1 MAEVCKRE
9 TEGEGREKVLVK
21 RNRKRGEE
29 GRIMGIMAMGL
40 KQEIGRRSE
49 REV

>member
-1 MAEVCKRE
+1 MCKRE

-29 GRIMGIMAMGL
+29 GRI
-40 KQEIGRRSE
+40 IGTGVEARDR
-49 REV
+49 